1 MNCGCKT
8 SDQEDIVDERFEESP
23 KADTPKPKK
32 KPYVKPAFRY
42 EKVFETHAL
51 SCGKIAPTQ
60 STCQLPASRKTS

>member
-1 MNCGCKT
+1 
-8 SDQEDIVDERFEESP
+8 VDERFEESP

-60 STCQLPASRKTS
+60 PTCQFSRKTS

>member
-1 MNCGCKT
+1 MVKP
-8 SDQEDIVDERFEESP
+8 FEESS
-23 KADTPKPKK
+23 KSDTPKSKK

-60 STCQLPASRKTS
+60 STCKIMTKTS